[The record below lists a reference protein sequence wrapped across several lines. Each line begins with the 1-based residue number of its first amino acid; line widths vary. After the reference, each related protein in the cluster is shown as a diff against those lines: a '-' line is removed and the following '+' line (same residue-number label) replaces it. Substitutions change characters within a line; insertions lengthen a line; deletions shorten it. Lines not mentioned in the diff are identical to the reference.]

1 MSVKG
6 MLNIY
11 IIFKFIIC
19 TIVNIIVLM
28 NFMLLFK
35 SPFLMEWIP
44 EIAPISFDSI
54 IYKFHIVKVYK
65 IVR

>member
-44 EIAPISFDSI
+44 EIASIFDSI
-54 IYKFHIVKVYK
+54 IYTFYLVKVYK